1 MTRLEIQGIVF
12 DVDGVLFDTERLTH
26 QTWKTVSREM
36 GWPQVGEAY
45 LEFVGQN
52 RTDIFRKMVE
62 LFGEEFPKETFMKV
76 CSAYSQAR
84 MEREGV
90 PMKPGVREILA
101 FLKERGIPTALAT
114 STGRPR
120 TERRMEMTGLGPY
133 FSAIITGDQV
143 VHSKP
148 DPEIYLLACQALGT
162 DPKHT
167 IAVEDSRNG
176 ILSASRAGMQVI
188 MVPDMI
194 PPPQSWRTFCF
205 AAAPTCWRYGSCCPR
220 FCPGKI
226 QRQGHGFGAVFF
238 RHAFARISE
247 VPCGLSELLQEMFQ
261 KVSDSFSS
269 LQFLN
274 ILFAGIILLFSA
286 IGNILG
292 WQLF

>member
-1 MTRLEIQGIVF
+1 MTQLDIQGIVF

-62 LFGEEFPKETFMKV
+62 LFGVEFPKETFMKV

-143 VHSKP
+143 EHSKP
-148 DPEIYLLACQALGT
+148 DPEIYLLACQALG
-162 DPKHT
+162 DL
-167 IAVEDSRNG
+167 
-176 ILSASRAGMQVI
+176 LSAQPVPKGAAAEIKVEYAGRFCAVLIRRSRAGRDVK
-188 MVPDMI
+188 
-194 PPPQSWRTFCF
+194 PPHRGPCARQNILS
-205 AAAPTCWRYGSCCPR
+205 PSRYGR
-220 FCPGKI
+220 FRPGDLSRSI
-226 QRQGHGFGAVFF
+226 LR
-238 RHAFARISE
+238 
-247 VPCGLSELLQEMFQ
+247 PGL
-261 KVSDSFSS
+261 
-269 LQFLN
+269 
-274 ILFAGIILLFSA
+274 
-286 IGNILG
+286 LG
-292 WQLF
+292 GKHPLPFM

>member
-1 MTRLEIQGIVF
+1 MTQLEIQGIVF

-62 LFGEEFPKETFMKV
+62 LFGVEFPKETFMKV

-84 MEREGV
+84 MEKEGV
-90 PMKPGVREILA
+90 PMKPGVREILT

-148 DPEIYLLACQALGT
+148 DPEIYLRSTPSPWRIPAT
-162 DPKHT
+162 
-167 IAVEDSRNG
+167 
-176 ILSASRAGMQVI
+176 ASS
-188 MVPDMI
+188 
-194 PPPQSWRTFCF
+194 PPPGRGCRSSWC
-205 AAAPTCWRYGSCCPR
+205 PT
-220 FCPGKI
+220 
-226 QRQGHGFGAVFF
+226 
-238 RHAFARISE
+238 
-247 VPCGLSELLQEMFQ
+247 
-261 KVSDSFSS
+261 
-269 LQFLN
+269 
-274 ILFAGIILLFSA
+274 
-286 IGNILG
+286 
-292 WQLF
+292 

>member
-1 MTRLEIQGIVF
+1 MTQLEIQGIVF

-26 QTWKTVSREM
+26 QTWKAVSREM

-143 VHSKP
+143 EHSKP
-148 DPEIYLLACQALGT
+148 DPEIYHYTAGQLRVKEENCFVL
-162 DPKHT
+162 
-167 IAVEDSRNG
+167 EDSTVG
-176 ILSASRAGMQVI
+176 IRAAHDAGMEVAALIDDRFGFDRSLADHQVE
-188 MVPDMI
+188 
-194 PPPQSWRTFCF
+194 
-205 AAAPTCWRYGSCCPR
+205 
-220 FCPGKI
+220 KI
-226 QRQGHGFGAVFF
+226 SD
-238 RHAFARISE
+238 I
-247 VPCGLSELLQEMFQ
+247 LQY
-261 KVSDSFSS
+261 
-269 LQFLN
+269 L
-274 ILFAGIILLFSA
+274 
-286 IGNILG
+286 
-292 WQLF
+292 

>member
-1 MTRLEIQGIVF
+1 MTQLEIQGIVF

-26 QTWKTVSREM
+26 QTWKAVSREM

-101 FLKERGIPTALAT
+101 FLKERGVPAALAT

-143 VHSKP
+143 EHSKP

-162 DPKHT
+162 DPEHT

-194 PPPQSWRTFCF
+194 PPTPELESLL
-205 AAAPTCWRYGSCCPR
+205 
-220 FCPGKI
+220 
-226 QRQGHGFGAVFF
+226 F
-238 RHAFARISE
+238 RRCGDLLE
-247 VPCGLSELLQEMFQ
+247 VRELLSQ
-261 KVSDSFSS
+261 
-269 LQFLN
+269 
-274 ILFAGIILLFSA
+274 ILS
-286 IGNILG
+286 
-292 WQLF
+292 Q

>member
-1 MTRLEIQGIVF
+1 MTQLEIQGIVF

-143 VHSKP
+143 EHSKP

-162 DPKHT
+162 DRRGGLPQRHPLRLPGGDAGHHGT
-167 IAVEDSRNG
+167 RHDPSH
-176 ILSASRAGMQVI
+176 SRAGGPS
-188 MVPDMI
+188 VPAL
-194 PPPQSWRTFCF
+194 R
-205 AAAPTCWRYGSCCPR
+205 
-220 FCPGKI
+220 
-226 QRQGHGFGAVFF
+226 
-238 RHAFARISE
+238 
-247 VPCGLSELLQEMFQ
+247 
-261 KVSDSFSS
+261 
-269 LQFLN
+269 
-274 ILFAGIILLFSA
+274 
-286 IGNILG
+286 
-292 WQLF
+292 